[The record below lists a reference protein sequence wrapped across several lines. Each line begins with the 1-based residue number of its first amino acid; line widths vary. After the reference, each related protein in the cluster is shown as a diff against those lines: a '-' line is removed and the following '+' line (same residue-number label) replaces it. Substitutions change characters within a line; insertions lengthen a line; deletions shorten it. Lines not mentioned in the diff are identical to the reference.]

1 MSYWFR
7 WLVCYIL
14 PFITAG
20 VFLGGLA
27 YRVIRWWRSPRASVS
42 LVVPPE
48 PRSVAQTLRE
58 IATEIVTFRRVFKGS
73 RRFWAVTWP
82 FHFSIL
88 VFVLGHFR
96 LFIDFTWLWNLLRLT
111 PQQVDLL
118 AFVGG
123 GAAGS
128 VFMLGVLALL
138 VRRLMMPVRSISV
151 PSDYFLLLLLLA
163 LAVSGNYMRF
173 FMHIELEEYRHF
185 FSNLVHLRLGAPLE
199 NMVFVLHFL
208 LVQALLIYLP
218 FSKLVHIIGGVLTL
232 KWTLR

>member
-1 MSYWFR
+1 MSFWLG

-20 VFLGGLA
+20 VFFGGLA
-27 YRVIRWWRSPRASVS
+27 YRVIRWWRSPRALVS

-48 PRSVAQTLRE
+48 RRSVGQTVRQ
-58 IATEIVTFRRVFKGS
+58 ISTEIVAFRRVFRGS
-73 RRFWAVTWP
+73 KAFWAMTWP

-88 VFVLGHFR
+88 VFILGHFR
-96 LFIDFTWLWNLLRLT
+96 LFIDFTWLWNVLRLT
-111 PQQVDLL
+111 PEQVDPL

-123 GAAGS
+123 GVAGT

-138 VRRLMMPVRSISV
+138 VRRFMMPVRSLSV
-151 PSDYFLLLLLLA
+151 PGDYLLLLLLLA

-173 FMHIELEEYRHF
+173 FMRIELAQYRAF
-185 FSNLVHLRLGAPLE
+185 FSDLFHFRLAEPLD
-199 NMVFVLHFL
+199 NWFFVLHFL
-208 LVQALLIYLP
+208 LVQILLTYFP
-218 FSKLVHIIGGVLTL
+218 FSKLVHVIGGVLTL